1 VSQILLAKDFHR
13 LWIIFLLRT
22 LFYIRIITVK
32 LLGSFCLITLMSYL
46 HDKSNFTGI
55 TLETAEC
62 SLILSYL
69 STIRRLIALHYHGQ
83 SYRGHLIVFIIGAIP
98 QHFRY
103 YHWAGLTSNTST
115 YASSTSCVFGKQL
128 IFTLL
133 CTLSGLLLAYLQ
145 RYFADFLKDYSAI
158 TLAYYA
164 HPLLLVLVLSL

>member
-1 VSQILLAKDFHR
+1 VSQILLAKDRPR

-22 LFYIRIITVK
+22 LKSMRIITVK

-69 STIRRLIALHYHGQ
+69 STINRRLIALHYHGQ

-115 YASSTSCVFGKQL
+115 FVLAKSCVFSKQL
-128 IFTLL
+128 TFTLL
-133 CTLSGLLLAYLQ
+133 CTLVRVSFSRTYRDILP
-145 RYFADFLKDYSAI
+145 S
-158 TLAYYA
+158 
-164 HPLLLVLVLSL
+164 SLRVILPSP